1 MGLCPV
7 QGEVN
12 MPIFSHARAALAKL
26 RGKLRQKT
34 GFWVAVREAFW
45 MALEELRN
53 HKLRSF
59 LTLLGIV
66 IATTTL
72 IVVMSMV
79 NGMNVYIATKIANLG
94 TNTFVLHEFKWAQGY
109 DEYLKALRRNRP
121 IRLEEYDYLRDTLVG
136 YEAISAI
143 VQLQPGPEARYGGH
157 SIDEVNLIG
166 VTASHAYIGREKV
179 QEGRYISEQDYRHNT
194 RVCFI
199 GQDIVDKLFPS
210 VDPIGRELTV
220 GGQNFSII
228 GVAEKVGSAFG
239 VSQDNFVFIP
249 LGTFRNLFMPNLELM
264 VFIKAPDS
272 KHMLELEDEVR
283 VLMRV
288 HRHIPYNEADTFGIN
303 ASETLMSAWENLTGS
318 IFAVTIGVV
327 AVFMVVGG
335 IVIMNI
341 MLATVTERTHEI
353 GIRKSV
359 GARRSDILWQFLIE
373 AATLAALGGLMGVLL
388 SYGIA
393 WLVAM
398 VFTAQVPLSAVIVG
412 VALSTLVGL
421 FFGIYPAKRAAALD
435 PIQALR
441 AEK

>member
-1 MGLCPV
+1 MSV
-7 QGEVN
+7 VSRVRTASAEVHGTL
-12 MPIFSHARAALAKL
+12 PKHS
-26 RGKLRQKT
+26 
-34 GFWVAVREAFW
+34 GFWVPAREAFW
-45 MALEELRN
+45 MALEELRT

-59 LTLLGIV
+59 LTLLGVV

-72 IVVMSMV
+72 IVVMSIV
-79 NGMNVYIATKIANLG
+79 NGMNLYIATKIANSG
-94 TNTFVLHEFKWAQGY
+94 TNTFVLHQFKWAQPY

-121 IRLEEYDYLRDTLVG
+121 IRFEEYEYLEDTLTG

-143 VQLQPGPEARYGGH
+143 AQPETGPEARYGGR
-157 SIDEVNLIG
+157 SIDEVTLSGI
-166 VTASHAYIGREKV
+166 TASHAYIGREKV
-179 QEGRYISEQDYRHNT
+179 AWGRYITEQDYHHNT

-210 VDPIGRELTV
+210 VDPIGKELEV
-220 GGQNFSII
+220 GGHNFTVV

-249 LGTFRNLFMPNLELM
+249 LGTFRDLFMPNLELI
-264 VFIKAPDS
+264 VFVKSPDAQ
-272 KHMLELEDEVR
+272 HLMELEEEVR
-283 VLMRV
+283 ILMRAR
-288 HRHIPYNEADTFGIN
+288 RHITYHEDDNFGVN
-303 ASETLMSAWENLTGS
+303 ASDTLMSAWKNLTGT

-359 GARRSDILWQFLIE
+359 GAKRTDILWQFLIE
-373 AATLAALGGLMGVLL
+373 ASVLAGLGGLIGVLF
-388 SYGIA
+388 SYGISA
-393 WLVAM
+393 LVAI
-398 VFTAQVPLSAVIVG
+398 VFAADVPTSAVIVG
-412 VALSTLVGL
+412 VTLSTVVGL
-421 FFGIYPAKRAAALD
+421 VFGVYPARRAAALD